1 MGFARLHQVVGCSS
15 SSVYSA
21 FVDEE
26 QAQWGTN
33 GQNITVVLCYVVL
46 RQRFNFQVC
55 TRVSLSALKYNTDDV
70 RSWQSNLIWHQRGD
84 RSANLV
90 VRLGFAF
97 GSKQDE

>member
-15 SSVYSA
+15 STVYSA

-33 GQNITVVLCYVVL
+33 GQNITVVL
-46 RQRFNFQVC
+46 C

>member
-1 MGFARLHQVVGCSS
+1 MVFLGFARLHQVVRCSS
-15 SSVYSA
+15 STVYSA
-21 FVDEE
+21 FVDRE

-33 GQNITVVLCYVVL
+33 VLNVTVVLH
-46 RQRFNFQVC
+46 QRFNFHVC
-55 TRVSLSALKYNTDDV
+55 TIVSLSALKYNTDDV
-70 RSWQSNLIWHQRGD
+70 QSNLIWHQRGD